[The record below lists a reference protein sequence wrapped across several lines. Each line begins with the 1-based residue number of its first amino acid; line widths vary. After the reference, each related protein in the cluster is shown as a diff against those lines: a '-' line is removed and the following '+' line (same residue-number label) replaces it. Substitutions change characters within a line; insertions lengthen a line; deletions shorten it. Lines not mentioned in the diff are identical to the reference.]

1 MALFETSLLLML
13 AAILLLQISRRWP
26 VPYPTMLAMAG
37 VAVAAM
43 PWVPPFEIEPRLALA
58 LFIAPALFDA
68 AYDFPPRALLRY
80 WLPLLALAAI
90 AVLLTTGAVATAAVW
105 FGGLPVAAAIALG
118 AIVAPPDA
126 AAASAVLGR
135 FTLPRSTLTVLEG
148 ESLFNDAVALLIF
161 TWAVTTA
168 SSPGLLNDIA
178 PLLVLEAPA
187 GIVLGIVFAKLYVYC
202 APRLAGTL
210 GGTLFEFVMTF
221 GVWVVADRLHLSAIL
236 AVVTFAM
243 MVARDAPD
251 RQAARDRLHSYSV
264 WGATVFMLNV
274 LAFLLMGMQARTIVG
289 RLAPGELGH
298 AMLFAGG
305 VLVIVIVVRIV
316 WVMLYNRGM
325 AAWARAH
332 QWPDVPSTG
341 QGLLVSWSGM
351 RGLVTLATAL
361 ALPGDFPARDLI
373 VLSALTVVLG
383 TLVLQGLTLGPL
395 IRRLNFPKDDGYD
408 TELVT
413 ARRALLDAAL
423 ATLGDRQDIAAKHL
437 RKAYQAEHAVE
448 EGGHQPG
455 DMEEIDALRHK
466 GIEARRNTL
475 SRLRRSGR
483 IDESVFHALE
493 LELDWAEVA
502 AMRSEE
508 TEIVQG

>member
-1 MALFETSLLLML
+1 M
-13 AAILLLQISRRWP
+13 
-26 VPYPTMLAMAG
+26 
-37 VAVAAM
+37 
-43 PWVPPFEIEPRLALA
+43 
-58 LFIAPALFDA
+58 
-68 AYDFPPRALLRY
+68 
-80 WLPLLALAAI
+80 
-90 AVLLTTGAVATAAVW
+90 
-105 FGGLPVAAAIALG
+105 
-118 AIVAPPDA
+118 
-126 AAASAVLGR
+126 
-135 FTLPRSTLTVLEG
+135 
-148 ESLFNDAVALLIF
+148 
-161 TWAVTTA
+161 
-168 SSPGLLNDIA
+168 
-178 PLLVLEAPA
+178 LVLEVPA
-187 GIVLGIVFAKLYVYC
+187 GIVLGLVFAKLYVFC
-202 APRLAGTL
+202 TPRLAGTL

-221 GVWVVADRLHLSAIL
+221 GVWVVAERLHLSAIL

-289 RLAPGELGH
+289 RLAPGGLGH

-325 AAWARAH
+325 AAWARSH

-361 ALPGDFPARDLI
+361 ALPGDFPQRDLI

-395 IRRLNFPKDDGYD
+395 IRRLNFPKDDGYE
-408 TELVT
+408 TELVS

-423 ATLGDRQDIAAKHL
+423 ATLGDRQDIAARHL